1 MARTIKADGDRWRV
15 RLGEDRP
22 HPGVRVV
29 LFFCETTDQRPYRVV
44 EIPEKRFASQA
55 DLDRLP
61 NRDLLELYRQSVSLD
76 YPHQRSDEVPEGQ
89 ELRGTMSV
97 RGSAR

>member
-1 MARTIKADGDRWRV
+1 MARRIKADGDRWRV

-44 EIPEKRFASQA
+44 EIPEDRFGSQA
-55 DLDRLP
+55 DLERLS
-61 NRDLLELYRQSVSLD
+61 DAGLLELYRASGSLD
-76 YPHQRSDEVPEGQ
+76 FPHLRSDEVPAGEGA
-89 ELRGTMSV
+89 ERGERRGT
-97 RGSAR
+97 RR

>member
-44 EIPEKRFASQA
+44 EVPEERFESQA
-55 DLDRLP
+55 DLERLS
-61 NRDLLELYRQSVSLD
+61 DAELLELYRGSVSLD
-76 YPHQRSDEVPEGQ
+76 FPHLRSDEVPAGDGPG
-89 ELRGTMSV
+89 RGEAG
-97 RGSAR
+97 R